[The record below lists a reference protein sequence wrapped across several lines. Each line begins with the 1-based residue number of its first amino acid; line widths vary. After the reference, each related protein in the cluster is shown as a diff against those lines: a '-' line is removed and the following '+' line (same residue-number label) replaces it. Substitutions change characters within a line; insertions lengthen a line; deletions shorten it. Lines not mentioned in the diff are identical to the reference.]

1 MAGKKAGR
9 QFPKHDSGKT
19 STGCEEKFSKG
30 GDSAMKG
37 GKGKNAGLNNIGPVN
52 KSGRP

>member
-9 QFPKHDSGKT
+9 QFPKHDQG
-19 STGCEEKFSKG
+19 EDAVVRKFGKG